1 MRILFTTFAWPSHYF
16 AQVPLAW
23 ACRAAGHE
31 VRMTSQPE
39 LERVMLASGLPGV
52 LVGHDLDVVGYHQR
66 MERTPVV
73 KMPPPPSE
81 WDETR
86 KARALKGFGMFVDL
100 AFAMAD
106 DLIGYARDWRPDLI
120 VFDPLS
126 YAGPLTGRVLG
137 IPAVRNLFG
146 PDIALDL
153 EYQALPRLL
162 SHYGVADMS
171 IYGALSID
179 PCPPSLQLESAAPRQ
194 FVRYVPYNGLTV
206 VPSWVA
212 EPPRRRRVCLTWG
225 TSTTRLDPRY
235 TSWLPDILSGLSQVD
250 AEIVLAVTARELDLI
265 DGLPANV
272 RAASG
277 VPLQTLLPTCE
288 AVVHQGGAGTTL
300 TSVLSGLPQV
310 VVAQLADQLV
320 TGRRVTEVGI
330 GRCVLP
336 TESVAGDI
344 REAVEDVLAASTY
357 RERAAAMRAEMLAQ
371 PAPLDV
377 VPVLEAIAR
386 DGALVSKI

>member
-1 MRILFTTFAWPSHYF
+1 MWS
-16 AQVPLAW
+16 
-23 ACRAAGHE
+23 
-31 VRMTSQPE
+31 
-39 LERVMLASGLPGV
+39 
-52 LVGHDLDVVGYHQR
+52 
-66 MERTPVV
+66 
-73 KMPPPPSE
+73 
-81 WDETR
+81 
-86 KARALKGFGMFVDL
+86 
-100 AFAMAD
+100 
-106 DLIGYARDWRPDLI
+106 
-120 VFDPLS
+120 
-126 YAGPLTGRVLG
+126 
-137 IPAVRNLFG
+137 PAVQT
-146 PDIALDL
+146 AHSSSL
-153 EYQALPRLL
+153 E
-162 SHYGVADMS
+162 
-171 IYGALSID
+171 
-179 PCPPSLQLESAAPRQ
+179 AAPRQ

-250 AEIVLAVTARELDLI
+250 AEIVLAVTARELDLL

-277 VPLQTLLPTCE
+277 VPLQALLPTCD

-320 TGRRVTEVGI
+320 TGKRVTEVGI

-336 TESVAGDI
+336 TESVAEDI
-344 REAVEDVLAASTY
+344 REAVEDVLVASTY
-357 RERAAAMRAEMLAQ
+357 REHAATMRAEMLAQ

-377 VPVLEAIAR
+377 VPVLESIAR
-386 DGALVSKI
+386 DGAAVAA